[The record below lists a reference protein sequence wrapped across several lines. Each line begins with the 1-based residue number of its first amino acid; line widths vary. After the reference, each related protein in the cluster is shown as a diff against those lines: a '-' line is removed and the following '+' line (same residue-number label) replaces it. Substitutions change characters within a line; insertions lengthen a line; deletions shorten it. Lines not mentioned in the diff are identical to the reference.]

1 MWGELMPRPA
11 DGGWGILG
19 AREES
24 EKADVLLAPLDIAI
38 FFRAWS

>member
-11 DGGWGILG
+11 DGGWGYLG
-19 AREES
+19 QEES

-38 FFRAWS
+38 FFHAWS